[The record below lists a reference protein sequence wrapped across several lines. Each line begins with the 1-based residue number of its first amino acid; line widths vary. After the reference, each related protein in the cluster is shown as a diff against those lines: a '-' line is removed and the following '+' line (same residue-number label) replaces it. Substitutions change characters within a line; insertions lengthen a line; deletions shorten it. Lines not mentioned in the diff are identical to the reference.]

1 MPLWG
6 VMRRRGGKKLAETLA
21 GEPGMTAEKAKKI
34 LMAAPA
40 ATPASAFDQFMAAN
54 SPTVATA
61 GTGTPG
67 DPEEMLLASMP

>member
-1 MPLWG
+1 
-6 VMRRRGGKKLAETLA
+6 
-21 GEPGMTAEKAKKI
+21 MTAEKAKKI